1 MNEPDAIYTI
11 SSKPDDAG
19 QYVIT
24 WQHGNAG
31 TTAYAVERVHGY
43 FREGAWVPVKP
54 VEESGLVFPKV
65 EHYKAAGDGDE
76 DFIDN
81 CYKRYTPEE
90 FRGAMKFY
98 IGKYYDRL
106 GEKDDI
112 IQELTKAAD
121 IALRFLQKEKD
132 RIEELRT

>member
-1 MNEPDAIYTI
+1 MNEPAAKYTI
-11 SSKPDDAG
+11 ADTPNDIG
-19 QYVIT
+19 QYVVS
-24 WQHGNAG
+24 WKHGSAG
-31 TTAYAVERVHGY
+31 ITAYTIRRVHDY
-43 FREGAWVPVKP
+43 FREGAWVIVKTA
-54 VEESGLVFPKV
+54 EEPGLVFPKV
-65 EHYKAAGDGDE
+65 EHYKADGDGDK

-121 IALRFLQKEKD
+121 IALRFLEKEK
-132 RIEELRT
+132 LRCKFN